1 MAEQL
6 VKLDITATERTDSG
20 ELRCK
25 LSENDSTG
33 VVGDAAMWGIDG
45 FYSRPNDPDDR
56 GACQALLA
64 YEGNNRRVIATKD
77 NRIVGEYATL
87 APGDRAVCTDGP
99 AKLLVKKSNQSVTM
113 ASENADGDVVMAQV
127 SQLNITLMMPSTD
140 DGAAALVQLKP
151 GRIVLMVNG
160 GGSIIL
166 DKDGVHIGG
175 NLCEVNTGLVTLGMI
190 APHVPLV
197 PSINSAIVGPSGM
210 IGVPSTKVLI
220 AP

>member
-6 VKLDITATERTDSG
+6 VKLDITATERTDGG

-99 AKLLVKKSNQSVTM
+99 AKLLVKKDGGTVTM
-113 ASENADGDVVMAQV
+113 ATATPNDELVMVQTSPTA
-127 SQLNITLMMPSTD
+127 ITIMMPG
-140 DGAAALVQLKP
+140 DGGTAMVQAKA
-151 GRIVLMVNG
+151 GRIVLMVDG
-160 GGSIIL
+160 GGSIII
-166 DKDGVHIGG
+166 DKAGVHIGG
-175 NLCEVNTGLVTLGMI
+175 NICEVSTGMVTLGML
-190 APHVPLV
+190 APNVPLV